1 MAGVSSLT
9 SHRRALVLTVFLV
22 LDSAAISG
30 ANVMMPALAEHLGG
44 GTTGYSLLI
53 AANAL
58 GSVIVAGL
66 ANKLAGSRRVAWIII
81 VALYLQCV
89 PLWISV
95 FVGSIPPALVLMVIS
110 GVGMV
115 IVDVLAFTALQR
127 DLPSNVLGRVLG
139 TVNVLILGG
148 SVLTA
153 VLGSVLYAQLGLGW
167 SLGVIALA
175 FPSSPYS
182 GCRCCAVSTA
192 RPPAPPTWNHD
203 WSCWRNWICS
213 SARPAACWSRWPAA
227 ARSGPSP
234 PARSGSFAQGE
245 ESDAL
250 WLLDD
255 GELAIS
261 AEDERGM
268 SFGLPSVVA
277 PGYVGELGLMHRARR
292 SATVTTTVECR
303 LLRIPGEDFVT
314 ALETAQPLA
323 ALVRD
328 AAVRISRTSTGS
340 SSVAL

>member
-1 MAGVSSLT
+1 MAGISSLT

-58 GSVIVAGL
+58 GSVVVAGL

-167 SLGVIALA
+167 ALGVIALL
-175 FPSSPYS
+175 FPTIGLLGLPMLR
-182 GCRCCAVSTA
+182 GVDREAA
-192 RPPAPPTWNHD
+192 RAADLEPRLALLEKLDLFVGAP
-203 WSCWRNWICS
+203 RGLLEQV
-213 SARPAACWSRWPAA
+213 
-227 ARSGPSP
+227 ARSGRGADHTRRRDDHP
-234 PARSGSFAQGE
+234 PRRGVRR
-245 ESDAL
+245 AL
-250 WLLDD
+250 
-255 GELAIS
+255 A
-261 AEDERGM
+261 
-268 SFGLPSVVA
+268 
-277 PGYVGELGLMHRARR
+277 
-292 SATVTTTVECR
+292 
-303 LLRIPGEDFVT
+303 
-314 ALETAQPLA
+314 
-323 ALVRD
+323 
-328 AAVRISRTSTGS
+328 SR
-340 SSVAL
+340 